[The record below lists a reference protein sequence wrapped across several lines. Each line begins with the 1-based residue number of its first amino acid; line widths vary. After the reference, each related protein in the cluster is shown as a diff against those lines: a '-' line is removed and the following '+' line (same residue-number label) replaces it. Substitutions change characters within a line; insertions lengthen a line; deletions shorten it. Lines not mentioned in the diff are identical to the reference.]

1 MKLLNSEAGQSMPRP
16 RRESEAA
23 RTRREI
29 HIIEGKTTAFRE
41 LSSAFR
47 SEDILWMREA
57 LKGYETYLLTL
68 PENKEDS
75 GTALDIAKLRTLVT
89 SEIIGFR
96 LLLNTNEFLAG
107 VDSRLKQRMTDSPSV
122 I

>member
-1 MKLLNSEAGQSMPRP
+1 
-16 RRESEAA
+16 
-23 RTRREI
+23 
-29 HIIEGKTTAFRE
+29 
-41 LSSAFR
+41 
-47 SEDILWMREA
+47 MREA